1 MSETTAAGRRIAS
14 LLDAN
19 SFVEIGGCV
28 TARNTDFNLSSAKA
42 PSDGVITGYGTIDGR
57 LAYIY
62 SQDSSVLGGTV
73 GEMHAKKI
81 SRIYTLAA
89 RCGAPVI
96 GLIDCG
102 GIRLEE
108 ASDALDSLGRIF
120 SKQALSSGLIPQI
133 TAVFGNCGGGL
144 SLIPALSDFTFVE
157 SGNGHLFVNTKDSLP
172 ATTKDEADNTS
183 AEFQLKAG
191 NADFAGS
198 EAEICA
204 EIRKLVGLLPQN
216 NEDEGEAEFI
226 EDDLNRLTP
235 GLAST
240 IKDAAETLKILS
252 DGGVFFEAKSGWAQD
267 MVTGFIRLG
276 GYTVGA
282 VANRGSED
290 ALRPAGA
297 EKAADFISFCDAFN
311 IPVLTLANL
320 SSLQACRRAE
330 KRLPR
335 AAARLAYAYAN
346 ATVPKVT
353 VVTGKAYGTPYILMG
368 SKSLGADM
376 VYAWPDAEIG
386 TMDAKMAAKILADG
400 ADAATLK
407 KTAEEYSA
415 LQQSVASAAA
425 RGLVDTVIE
434 DAETRKYVIGAFEM
448 LYTKREDRPDRKH
461 GTV

>member
-240 IKDAAETLKILS
+240 IKDAAETLKILC

-267 MVTGFIRLG
+267 MVTGF
-276 GYTVGA
+276 
-282 VANRGSED
+282 
-290 ALRPAGA
+290 
-297 EKAADFISFCDAFN
+297 
-311 IPVLTLANL
+311 
-320 SSLQACRRAE
+320 RR
-330 KRLPR
+330 R
-335 AAARLAYAYAN
+335 AAAC
-346 ATVPKVT
+346 
-353 VVTGKAYGTPYILMG
+353 G
-368 SKSLGADM
+368 SAR
-376 VYAWPDAEIG
+376 ARR
-386 TMDAKMAAKILADG
+386 AAM
-400 ADAATLK
+400 
-407 KTAEEYSA
+407 SN
-415 LQQSVASAAA
+415 
-425 RGLVDTVIE
+425 
-434 DAETRKYVIGAFEM
+434 
-448 LYTKREDRPDRKH
+448 P
-461 GTV
+461 